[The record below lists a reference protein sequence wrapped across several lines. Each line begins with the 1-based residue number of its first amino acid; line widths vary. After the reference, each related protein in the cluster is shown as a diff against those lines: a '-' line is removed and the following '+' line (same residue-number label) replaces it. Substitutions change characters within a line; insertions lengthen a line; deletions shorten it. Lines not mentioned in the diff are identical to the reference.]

1 MQVSSGASR
10 DDLLASFTTHNEAAP
25 PLDPTIREAVAQGLY
40 IRYKQSRHDMAEKD
54 ATEKSKLKE
63 NDASLQE
70 GWNQL
75 PDHLKAST
83 RAQADDIPRK
93 LQLIGYT
100 MIKEG
105 TEKAAKGEIL
115 EEFSEDQLE
124 FLGEVEHNRWAAERI
139 KSGWQ
144 ASGQRNSTTQQTPF
158 FVPYSELEQKWKDV
172 DKDMVKGV
180 PELLRKSGYRIYKK
194 S

>member
-1 MQVSSGASR
+1 M
-10 DDLLASFTTHNEAAP
+10 
-25 PLDPTIREAVAQGLY
+25 
-40 IRYKQSRHDMAEKD
+40 RYKQSRHDMAEKD
-54 ATEKSKLKE
+54 ASEKLNLKG

-70 GWNQL
+70 GWDQL

-100 MIKEG
+100 MAKDGDEN
-105 TEKAAKGEIL
+105 AKGEIL

-139 KSGWQ
+139 NSGWQ

-180 PELLRKSGYRIYKK
+180 PELLRKSGYRIYKN